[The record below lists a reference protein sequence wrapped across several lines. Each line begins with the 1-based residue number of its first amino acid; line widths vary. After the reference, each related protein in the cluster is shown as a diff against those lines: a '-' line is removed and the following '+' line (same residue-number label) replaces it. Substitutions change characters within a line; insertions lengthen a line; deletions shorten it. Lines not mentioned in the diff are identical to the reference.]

1 MVYRRTTSAH
11 RDTHNLHGRVPAGPP
26 LTLLQDVKRTL
37 LALQNAPGAGKER
50 ELVRYEALM
59 WVLNSDEEL
68 FFATAQHDLR
78 SVLPM
83 IYTPAVGTACLNY
96 SHLSIPARGL
106 WLGVDRAG
114 SIETILANYK
124 SEFPDVQVICVTDGE
139 RILGLGDL
147 SANGHGI
154 PVGKLLLYSACGGI
168 SPSACLP
175 VTLDLGCD
183 TDSIRDDNY
192 YIGLRQKRVRGEE
205 YDAFIDEFMKAA
217 KKVFGRNCLIQ
228 FEDFANRNALRLLN
242 KYKDEYCTFND
253 DIQGT
258 AAVGL
263 AGMLSALRMDG
274 VPSSLNEHTFLFY
287 GAGSAGIGIANLIV
301 QELVRQGVNEADARK
316 RCYFMDSKGLIY
328 KGRGNLTPEKET
340 FAHKV
345 SDEVKAEAKNGI
357 AGMVRLLKPTG
368 LIGVSTIY
376 NAFDTEVLEAMASLQ
391 RRPLIFA
398 LSNPT
403 SKAECTAEAA
413 YKATNGDA
421 VFASG
426 SPFDPVTI
434 GDRTLVPG
442 QGNNAYVFPG
452 LGLGIVACKARHVTD
467 TMILAAARRLAELV
481 KDEQLAVSCVYPP
494 LEELLD
500 ISAEIAHAVAMQAV
514 EDDVAYAKDLP
525 TLERVKQMM
534 YAPGRGLTK

>member
-1 MVYRRTTSAH
+1 MVYRRTTFAQ
-11 RDTHNLHGRVPAGPP
+11 RDSHNLHGRVPSGPP

-37 LALQNAPGAGKER
+37 ESLKNVPGTGKER

-78 SVLPM
+78 TILPM

-96 SHLSIPARGL
+96 SRLSIPSRGL
-106 WLGVDRAG
+106 WLGIDRAG
-114 SIETILANYK
+114 SLESILASYK
-124 SEFPDVQVICVTDGE
+124 SEYPDVQVICVTDGE

-168 SPSACLP
+168 SPSGCLP
-175 VTLDLGCD
+175 ITLDFGCD
-183 TDSIRDDNY
+183 TDSIRNDDY
-192 YIGLRQKRVRGEE
+192 YIGLRQNRVRGDE
-205 YDAFIDEFMKAA
+205 YDAFIDEFMNAA
-217 KKVFGRNCLIQ
+217 RNTFGKNCLIQ

-263 AGMLSALRMDG
+263 AGMLSALRMEG
-274 VPSSLNEHTFLFY
+274 VPSNLNEHTFLFY

-301 QELVRQGVNEADARK
+301 QELVRQGEDEMDSRK

-328 KGRGNLTPEKET
+328 KGRDNLTEEKKT
-340 FAHKV
+340 FAHEV
-345 SDEVKAEAKNGI
+345 NDEVIAAAKNGI
-357 AGMVRLLKPTG
+357 AGLVRLLKPTG

-376 NAFDTEVLEAMASLQ
+376 NAFDTEVLEAMAALQ
-391 RRPLIFA
+391 KRPLIFA

-434 GDRTLVPG
+434 GERTLVPG

-467 TMILAAARRLAELV
+467 KMILAASRRLAELV
-481 KDEQLAVSCVYPP
+481 KDEHLAVSCVYPP

-500 ISAEIAHAVAMQAV
+500 ISSEIARAVAVQAV
-514 EDDVAYAKDLP
+514 EDDVAHANDLP
-525 TLERVKQMM
+525 TLQKIKELM
-534 YAPGRGLTK
+534 YAPVRALTE